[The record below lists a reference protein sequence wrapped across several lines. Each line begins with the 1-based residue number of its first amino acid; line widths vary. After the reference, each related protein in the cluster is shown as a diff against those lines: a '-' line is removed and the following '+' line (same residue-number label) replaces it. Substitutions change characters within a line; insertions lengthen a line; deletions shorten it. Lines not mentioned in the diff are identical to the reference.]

1 MIRYAL
7 TCDRAHDFDSW
18 FQSAEAFDG
27 LLSAGMLSCPDCGS
41 SSVGKSLRAPQ
52 VRPADKAAGKP
63 ARGGR
68 KRPAGP
74 TPDLTAPAS
83 AKEAALA
90 ELRHKIEASSEYV
103 GPGFAAEARK
113 IHDGAAPERSI
124 WGEARLDEARRLVED
139 GIPVAPL
146 PFLPRNK
153 AN

>member
-27 LLSAGMLSCPDCGS
+27 LLSAGMLACPDCGS
-41 SSVGKSLRAPQ
+41 PKVGKSLMAPQ
-52 VRPADKAAGKP
+52 VRPADKA
-63 ARGGR
+63 
-68 KRPAGP
+68 
-74 TPDLTAPAS
+74 TDLAAPANR
-83 AKEAALA
+83 KETALAAL
-90 ELRHKIEASSEYV
+90 RRKIETTSEYV

-113 IHDGAAPERSI
+113 IHDGDAPERSI
-124 WGEARLDEARRLVED
+124 WGEARLDEARKLVED
-139 GIPVAPL
+139 GVPVAPL